1 MTSNCLLEPDKYN
14 PANEIRIIRNIMKSK
29 PIFFGVFLML
39 SSSVSALFHNQTRET
54 HSYYVLHH
62 DSVYAPLDD
71 VARLLGLQI
80 VEPIGNLEG
89 MWLTRTEASPTLVGR
104 AGDDKKGDPVLASY
118 WRMRRE
124 TSLQRRG
131 EDKRGPMLSA
141 VKHLSRDI
149 PHKVEHRSPRHAV
162 PLRRRQQQDTP
173 SAIAKRLGIKD
184 PAFQTDQWFL
194 ANPRFPERTHNVV
207 RAWEE
212 LGVSGAGVTVAIVD
226 DGLRSDHKDLASN
239 FVSDPSY
246 IHLRWPHY
254 F

>member
-1 MTSNCLLEPDKYN
+1 MKPKSVLFGAFLL
-14 PANEIRIIRNIMKSK
+14 
-29 PIFFGVFLML
+29 L
-39 SSSVSALFHNQTRET
+39 SSSVSALSHNQTRET
-54 HSYYVLHH
+54 DNYYILHH

-89 MWLTRTEASPTLVGR
+89 MWLTRREAPPTLVGR
-104 AGDDKKGDPVLASY
+104 AEYIEKGDPVLASY
-118 WRMRRE
+118 WRMRRQ

-131 EDKRGPMLSA
+131 GDNRGPILSA
-141 VKHLSRDI
+141 VKHLSREI
-149 PHKVEHRSPRHAV
+149 PHQVEHRSPRPTV

-184 PAFQTDQWFL
+184 PAFQTEQWSL
-194 ANPRFPERTHNVV
+194 ANPEFPERTHNVV

-212 LGVSGAGVTVAIVD
+212 LGVTGAGVTIAIVD
-226 DGLRSDHKDLASN
+226 DGLRFDHKDLASN